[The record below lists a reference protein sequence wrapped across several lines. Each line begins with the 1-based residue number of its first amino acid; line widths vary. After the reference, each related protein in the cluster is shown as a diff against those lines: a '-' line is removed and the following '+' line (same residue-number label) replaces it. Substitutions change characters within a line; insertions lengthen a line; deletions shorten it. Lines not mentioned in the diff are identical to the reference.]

1 LKVNFGGAVPL
12 STVDWVGC
20 ACIVLFL
27 RGCPLRCPFC
37 HNRELQEGESLV
49 DKNIIAREM
58 KRALA
63 QTAVCDQITLE
74 EAFDR
79 AATSPL
85 VSALVLSGGEP
96 LMQFRESRALLR
108 LARSLGLKTAVETSG
123 FYPRRLSQL
132 LTEGLLD
139 KVFLDVKSRFN
150 EEDYARAT
158 GVDGAALKARASLGI
173 CMEEGVPLEVR
184 TTIFPS
190 WPSPAEVKEI
200 AEVLSH
206 LAKEFPGHGLE
217 KLVLQQ
223 GLPND
228 REFEPVPLETLL
240 AMAEPARKMVE
251 MQVRAYPAPRIEKVN
266 SRNGRGQV
274 EERED

>member
-37 HNRELQEGESLV
+37 HNQELQEGESLV
-49 DKNIIAREM
+49 DKNIVAREL

-63 QTAVCDQITLE
+63 QTAACDQITLE

-79 AATSPL
+79 AATNPL

-96 LMQFRESRALLR
+96 LMQLRESRALLR

-123 FYPRRLSQL
+123 FYPRRLGQL
-132 LTEGLLD
+132 LAEGLLD
-139 KVFLDVKSRFN
+139 KVFLDIKSRFN

-158 GVDGAALKARASLGI
+158 GVSGAASKARESLEI
-173 CMEEGVPLEVR
+173 CMEEGIPLEVR

-190 WPSPAEVKEI
+190 WPSSAGVKEI
-200 AEVLSH
+200 AEELSH
-206 LAKEFPGHGLE
+206 LAKEFPDHGLE
-217 KLVLQQ
+217 QLVLQQ
-223 GLPND
+223 GLPKD
-228 REFEPVPLETLL
+228 REFEPVHLETLQ
-240 AMAEPARKMVE
+240 AMAEPVRKMLEV
-251 MQVRAYPAPRIEKVN
+251 QVRAYAAPRMEKVN
-266 SRNGRGQV
+266 SRSSRGQV
-274 EERED
+274 EARED